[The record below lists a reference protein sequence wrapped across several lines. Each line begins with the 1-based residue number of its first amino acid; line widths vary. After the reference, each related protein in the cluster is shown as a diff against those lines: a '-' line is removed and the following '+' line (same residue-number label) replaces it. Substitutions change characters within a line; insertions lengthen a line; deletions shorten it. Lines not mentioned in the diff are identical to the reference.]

1 MDLGIG
7 RLFLRGSVFHGLV
20 REEVAQLRDLHGAD
34 AHAAVLEKLAR
45 PELTTRYRGVLKEVE
60 RRLRPSRL
68 RDVIKAVGLPTG

>member
-7 RLFLRGSVFHGLV
+7 RLFLRGSVFHSLV
-20 REEVAQLRDLHGAD
+20 REEVSMLRDLHGAQ

-45 PELTTRYRGVLKEVE
+45 PELTSRYRGVLKEVE

-68 RDVIKAVGLPTG
+68 RDAARAAGLPTG